1 MQNRYEKRILRVVN
15 HIHDNLDRDLSLDAL
30 AEVAL
35 KRALCLH
42 PVGL

>member
-1 MQNRYEKRILRVVN
+1 MQTRYENRILRVVN
-15 HIHDNLDRDLSLDAL
+15 YIHDNLDRDLSLDAR

-35 KRALCLH
+35 PGALCLH